1 MVKIVAVSGG
11 VDSMVLLDMCVKKFG
26 RENVVVAH
34 FDHCARPSSR
44 TDRIFVQNF
53 CQARNIEFVY
63 SEAKR
68 DMNEH
73 LSEEMARD
81 LRYNFFAQVQ
91 KKYSTDEILA
101 AHHLDDLVESVA
113 INLLRGTGWR
123 GLAVM
128 NSSKVKRPFLNG
140 EFGKI
145 YDRRD
150 ILKYAA
156 ENEVYYRQDPTN
168 TEDTYMRNRVR
179 QATFTMPREEKERLL
194 VLRDKQCELK
204 MEVAK
209 IVDAIMSELT
219 SEKAWQKTEGALAVP
234 REVFRKIDD
243 EVAMELVETLV
254 RERLDLKCTRP
265 QLKDFLQ
272 AIREYMPGKVFNLP
286 KNKLVK
292 MGRDYFVV

>member
-1 MVKIVAVSGG
+1 
-11 VDSMVLLDMCVKKFG
+11 MVLLDMCVKKFG
-26 RENVVVAH
+26 RENIVVAH

-44 TDRIFVQNF
+44 TDRIFVQKF
-53 CQARNIEFVY
+53 CQVRNIEFMY
-63 SEAKR
+63 SEVKR
-68 DMNEH
+68 DMSEH

-91 KKYSTDEILA
+91 KKYSTNEILA

-128 NSSKVKRPFLNG
+128 NSSKVKRPFLSG
-140 EFGKI
+140 EFGEI

-150 ILKYAA
+150 ILRYAA

-179 QATFTMPREEKERLL
+179 QVTFMMPREEKEQLL
-194 VLRDKQCELK
+194 ALRNKQCKLRT
-204 MEVAK
+204 EVTE
-209 IVDAIMSELT
+209 IVNEIMSELT
-219 SEKAWQKTEGALAVP
+219 GDEAWQKTEGALAVP
-234 REVFRKIDD
+234 RGAFKEMDD
-243 EVAMELVETLV
+243 EVATELIKTLA

-265 QLKDFLQ
+265 QLKDFLW

-292 MGRDYFVV
+292 MGRDYFVI